1 MAGDPAADQATKE
14 KNDSPLSD
22 RGALYGLGRWLV
34 GVVGPWGVFLKVVL
48 DPYTFLLIVVG
59 FVLGWFGPKA
69 VGENYNALLQIVVAV
84 VTGVVGARI
93 STAMAAINQDGKLYA
108 SGRMAVRGL
117 RLILTKTLALERRV
131 AAFVAESRTQQ
142 APEARAAVAIRDL
155 DEVLESIRMLQLEV
169 VGSIENWVDVVP
181 DADVSKIFMAVGE
194 LRDQLTQKDEQL
206 REAVESKARLESKG
220 EIDMQAL
227 EQAESRIR
235 ELERDKVVLAKQMN
249 SLKQAATQGSG
260 SGIVGVTN
268 MLSVKK
274 YLDQLDSTR
283 KVDVAAMPITSLI
296 AKVAA
301 ASGRED
307 GDVLHNEQGRPIPE

>member
-1 MAGDPAADQATKE
+1 MAGDPAAENAANVKSGTPT
-14 KNDSPLSD
+14 SGG
-22 RGALYGLGRWLV
+22 GAFYGFGRWLV
-34 GVVGPWGVFLKVVL
+34 GVVRPWRVFLKVVL

-59 FVLGWFGPKA
+59 VVLGWFGPKA

-131 AAFVAESRTQQ
+131 ATFVADSQKQQ
-142 APEARAAVAIRDL
+142 VPEVRAQVAMRNL
-155 DEVLESIRMLQLEV
+155 DEVLESIRTLQLEV

-206 REAVESKARLESKG
+206 REAVESKERLESKG
-220 EIDMQAL
+220 ETDTQAL
-227 EQAESRIR
+227 KHAENRIR
-235 ELERDKVVLAKQMN
+235 ELERDKAGLANQMH
-249 SLKQAATQGSG
+249 SLKQAATQGSQ
-260 SGIVGVTN
+260 STSVMN
-268 MLSVKK
+268 MLTLGD
-274 YLDQLDSTR
+274 YLNRVENSR
-283 KVDVAAMPITSLI
+283 KVRNQRSEITDLSQAILPMNETGEK
-296 AKVAA
+296 A
-301 ASGRED
+301 G
-307 GDVLHNEQGRPIPE
+307 LHEELGRPIPK